1 MKLVKKILFSFI
13 ILALPVWSVA
23 QCSVCK
29 AGLISNAKTGG
40 NTAQGINEGILYL
53 LGITYLMFT
62 AFAIYYLRE
71 HIKFYYRTAVQRWRM
86 FIASR

>member
-1 MKLVKKILFSFI
+1 MKLAKKIFSLFV
-13 ILALPVWSVA
+13 ILALPLWSAA

-53 LGITYLMFT
+53 LTITYLVFT
-62 AFAIYYLRE
+62 AFAVYYLRD
-71 HIKFYYRTAVQRWRM
+71 HIKYYMRVAAQRWRM